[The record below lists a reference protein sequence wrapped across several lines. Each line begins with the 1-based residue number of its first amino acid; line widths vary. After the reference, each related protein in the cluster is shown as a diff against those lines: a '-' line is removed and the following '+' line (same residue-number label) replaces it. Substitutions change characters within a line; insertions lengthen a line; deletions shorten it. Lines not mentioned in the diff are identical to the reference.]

1 MFRSL
6 LTVTNNPKDWQTRRE
21 LAVYLLRVADD
32 IEWDTYG
39 KRDVQHLRSR
49 AKDLLD
55 TDPNEKE
62 PPF

>member
-1 MFRSL
+1 M
-6 LTVTNNPKDWQTRRE
+6 TNNPKDWQTRQE
-21 LAVYLLRVADD
+21 LAVNLLRVADD
-32 IEWDTYG
+32 IEWDSYG